1 MINTEIRI
9 SHFDNKFSTIFI
21 IIATYALVPNK
32 NRKKDIF
39 VLMPF
44 LNRHLRVKNALGF
57 NVRLIL
63 SALSL
68 HSVFFYITYTVI
80 SGV

>member
-9 SHFDNKFSTIFI
+9 SHFDIKISTIFI
-21 IIATYALVPNK
+21 FIAPYALEPNK

-44 LNRHLRVKNALGF
+44 LNRHLKVKNALGF
-57 NVRLIL
+57 NIRPIL
-63 SALSL
+63 SASSL